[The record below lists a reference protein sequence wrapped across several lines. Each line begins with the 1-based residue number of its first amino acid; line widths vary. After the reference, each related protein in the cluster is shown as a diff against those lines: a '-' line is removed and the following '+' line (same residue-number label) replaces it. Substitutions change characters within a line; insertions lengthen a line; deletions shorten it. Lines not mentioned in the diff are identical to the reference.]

1 MYLVVILFRKI
12 SKLLHSAHFLKKIG
26 IASSTYA
33 PKGCGVNLSLE
44 IKTNSEATKSQ
55 HSSVSSN

>member
-1 MYLVVILFRKI
+1 MKVFFNFKELNLMYLVVILFRKI

-33 PKGCGVNLSLE
+33 PNGYGVNLSFE
-44 IKTNSEATKSQ
+44 I
-55 HSSVSSN
+55 